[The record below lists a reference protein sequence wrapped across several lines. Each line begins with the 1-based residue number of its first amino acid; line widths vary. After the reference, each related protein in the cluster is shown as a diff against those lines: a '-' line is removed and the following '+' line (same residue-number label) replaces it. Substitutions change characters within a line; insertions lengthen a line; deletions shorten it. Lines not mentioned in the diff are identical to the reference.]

1 MYHDA
6 TTMIFES
13 RIDQNYFTHVIR
25 ILFFVPYK
33 TVFNNFYI
41 HLSSKCDEA
50 VENPKPGGRYVHIV
64 KERLKIAVRFQ
75 HSFCYHDA
83 ILFMVA
89 FLCAAF
95 VLRNSTGGSFWF
107 EYATLGFDSHS
118 AWDSRLDLFNM
129 QLRWLP
135 FLQLYKQFH
144 FQLIFLNLFL
154 PTESYRTYAVQVRIL
169 CSFVQ
174 TQEVKRSSYQAAYG
188 RSAIPVSSLWS
199 GIF

>member
-1 MYHDA
+1 MMPPRWFLNRGSIKTISPMWSEFYFLCH
-6 TTMIFES
+6 TKLCLIIFIS
-13 RIDQNYFTHVIR
+13 ICRRSVTNQ
-25 ILFFVPYK
+25 
-33 TVFNNFYI
+33 
-41 HLSSKCDEA
+41 A
-50 VENPKPGGRYVHIV
+50 VENPKPGGWYAHIV